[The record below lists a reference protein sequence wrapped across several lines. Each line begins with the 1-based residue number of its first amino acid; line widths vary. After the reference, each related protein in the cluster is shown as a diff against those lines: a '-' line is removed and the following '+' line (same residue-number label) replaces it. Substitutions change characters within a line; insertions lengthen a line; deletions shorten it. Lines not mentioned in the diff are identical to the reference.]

1 MTGDKKQKIV
11 DISSKLEEAE
21 KKARKRDFEK
31 DSEARNQAEELKK
44 SLLDQL
50 KELTGEEHYVGK
62 SKDPFAGEPFNQV
75 MHRNLDLLN
84 RIDYLTQAEGDFLFR
99 IQAYLEFKS
108 NVIICREDKFKK
120 KQKKNIVIDNEDDFE
135 LPKAA
140 TVADVAEMI
149 GKSRQ
154 KTSAIMNSLKKKEI
168 LLNPEGAGQITEN
181 GRTVSPRTW
190 IVNPYIMI
198 CAPRKNNVQLDKLT
212 MRLFQHSL
220 KNLTDKD
227 GKKVTLPARFF

>member
-1 MTGDKKQKIV
+1 MKKE
-11 DISSKLEEAE
+11 SSLRSSLNKAE
-21 KKARKRDFEK
+21 QNARKRDFQK
-31 DSEARNQAEELKK
+31 DRESRLKAEELKK

-50 KELTGEEHYVGK
+50 KELTGEEHFVGT
-62 SKDPFAGEPFNQV
+62 SKDPFAGEPFNQT

-84 RIDYLTQAEGDFLFR
+84 RIGYLNQAEGDFLFR

-120 KQKKNIVIDNEDDFE
+120 KRKNAVEDDFE

-140 TVADVAEMI
+140 TVSEIAEMI
-149 GKSRQ
+149 GKSRRQ
-154 KTSAIMNSLKKKEI
+154 TSEIMNSLKQKEI
-168 LLNPEGAGQITEN
+168 LLNPEGAGQVSEN

-198 CAPRKNNVQLDKLT
+198 CAPRKNEVKLDKLT

-220 KNLTDKD
+220 KNLKD
-227 GKKVTLPARFF
+227 QNGKKVTLPARFF

>member
-1 MTGDKKQKIV
+1 MEKNKDNIV
-11 DISSKLEEAE
+11 DLQKKLEEVE
-21 KKARKRDFEK
+21 RKARLK
-31 DSEARNQAEELKK
+31 DLKQTSNSSKELSDIQR
-44 SLLDQL
+44 SLLDLMQ
-50 KELTGEEHYVGK
+50 EITGEKHFIGK
-62 SKDPFAGEPFNQV
+62 EKDIFAGEPFNQT

-84 RIDYLTQAEGDFLFR
+84 QINYLTQAEESFLFK

-120 KQKKNIVIDNEDDFE
+120 KRKNVIEDDFE

-140 TVADVAEMI
+140 TVSDIAQII

-154 KTSAIMNSLKKKEI
+154 NTSVIMNSLKEKEI

-181 GRTVSPRTW
+181 GRSVSPRTW

-198 CAPRKNNVQLDKLT
+198 CAPRKNEVKLDKLT

-220 KNLTDKD
+220 KRLKD
-227 GKKVTLPARFF
+227 QNGKKVNLPVRFF

>member
-1 MTGDKKQKIV
+1 MKKEDSLKSSLDK
-11 DISSKLEEAE
+11 AE
-21 KKARKRDFEK
+21 QNARKRDFEK
-31 DSEARNQAEELKK
+31 DRESRLKAEELKK

-50 KELTGEEHYVGK
+50 KELTGEDHFVGT
-62 SKDPFAGEPFNQV
+62 SKDPFAGEPFNQT

-84 RIDYLTQAEGDFLFR
+84 RIGYLNQAEGDFLFR

-120 KQKKNIVIDNEDDFE
+120 KQKNVVEDDFE

-140 TVADVAEMI
+140 TVSEIAEMI
-149 GKSRQ
+149 GKSRRQ
-154 KTSAIMNSLKKKEI
+154 TSEIMNSLKQKEI
-168 LLNPEGAGQITEN
+168 LLNPEGAGQVSEN

-198 CAPRKNNVQLDKLT
+198 CAPRKNEVKLDKLT

-220 KNLTDKD
+220 KKLKD
-227 GKKVTLPARFF
+227 QNGKKVTLPARFF